1 MRRPKK
7 SPADHV
13 KVPQELLQRLAA
25 VNARL
30 VKRNAGPL
38 LNAERA
44 IFGELAIVAFASR
57 TGQAEDVAEDPE
69 TVLGDLLADLMHF
82 CDAKDVDFEEAL
94 RRGRNHHDEEITEE
108 AEQKEADEAAKANQ
122 GG

>member
-1 MRRPKK
+1 MRI
-7 SPADHV
+7 
-13 KVPQELLQRLAA
+13 ELPRELAERLLAIA
-25 VNARL
+25 VRKFG
-30 VKRNAGPL
+30 VDGQPEL

-44 IFGELAIVAFASR
+44 TFGELAMVSFASK
-57 TGQAEDVAEDPE
+57 TGQSGDVIEDPE
-69 TVLGDLLADLMHF
+69 TVIGDLLADLMHF

-94 RRGRNHHDEEITEE
+94 RRGRNHHDEEIAEE